1 MFFILDNFLPL
12 TPLTAQNI
20 KISRK
25 LKKRLDI
32 IILHK
37 CTKNHQYM
45 LYCSLDM
52 ARDRC
57 NCYLSFWAIFC
68 PFISLTAQKMKI
80 SMKWIKCLKILSF
93 YTIVPKIMII
103 GYTVPEIWCVTNVI
117 VIFHFG
123 LFFVLLMKKCL
134 EISSFYTCVPKI
146 MIWWCMVPE
155 IWCATDGWTDKQTDG
170 WQKWHV
176 EVGAPPKKRKIK
188 RFLYFYDYTIIQP
201 SWI

>member
-1 MFFILDNFLPL
+1 M
-12 TPLTAQNI
+12 
-20 KISRK
+20 KIS
-25 LKKRLDI
+25 KKWTKWLDI
-32 IILHK
+32 SSFYTSVPKIMII
-37 CTKNHQYM
+37 
-45 LYCSLDM
+45 
-52 ARDRC
+52 
-57 NCYLSFWAIFC
+57 CYTVLEIWHVTDVIVLFHFGQFAHST
-68 PFISLTAQKMKI
+68 PLTAQKMKI
-80 SMKWIKCLKILSF
+80 SKKWKEHLKISSF
-93 YTIVPKIMII
+93 YTIVPKLMII
-103 GYTVPEIWCVTNVI
+103 CYTVPEKWYVTDVI

-155 IWCATDGWTDKQTDG
+155 IWCATDGRTDKQTDG

>member
-12 TPLTAQNI
+12 TPLRAQNI

-103 GYTVPEIWCVTNVI
+103 GYTVPEISCMADAI

-123 LFFVLLMKKCL
+123 LFFAILPNQSVDFQKYGNLLNNA
-134 EISSFYTCVPKI
+134 SSNESQNKSQNKPK
-146 MIWWCMVPE
+146 
-155 IWCATDGWTDKQTDG
+155 
-170 WQKWHV
+170 
-176 EVGAPPKKRKIK
+176 
-188 RFLYFYDYTIIQP
+188 
-201 SWI
+201 